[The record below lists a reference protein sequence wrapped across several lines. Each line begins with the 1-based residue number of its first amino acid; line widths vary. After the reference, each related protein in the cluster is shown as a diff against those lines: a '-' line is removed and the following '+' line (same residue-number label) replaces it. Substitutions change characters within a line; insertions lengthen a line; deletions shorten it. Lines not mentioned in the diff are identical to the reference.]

1 MGWYKNRISTSKLNI
16 YRVYPK
22 VELHRHL
29 EGSLRLST
37 LQDVARDHGITFP
50 LSPTLRSLV
59 QMQKDEPLSFNV
71 FLSKF
76 QTLRLFYRSPKV
88 IQRITREA
96 IEDAAADGILYL
108 ELRFTPVALARLQGF
123 QLAEVVDWVCGAAD
137 EASRAAG
144 ITTRLIVSMNRHED
158 PALGAEVVELAL
170 ANRSRGIVGVD
181 LAGNEAEFSAD
192 PFIPVLRRAREGGL
206 KLTVHAGE
214 WNGPENVRQAIE
226 VLAADRIGHGVR
238 VMEDPR
244 VVELAAERG
253 IPFEVCL
260 TSNYQ
265 TGVIPAL
272 SDHPLMRML
281 KAGLNVILGTD
292 DPSISQ
298 IVLSDEYALAVEE
311 LGLHPD
317 ALVERIFAA
326 ARASFLPPDEK
337 DALINTLQ
345 KRLAALSAQV

>member
-16 YRVYPK
+16 YRVFPK

-37 LQDVARDHGITFP
+37 LQDVAREHGITLP

-59 QMQKDEPLSFNV
+59 QMQVDDPLSFNI

-96 IEDAAADGILYL
+96 IEDAAADGIIYL

-123 QLAEVVDWVCGAAD
+123 QLAEVMNWVCTAAE
-137 EASRAAG
+137 EASQAAG
-144 ITTRLIVSMNRHED
+144 ITTRLIASMNRHED
-158 PALGAEVVELAL
+158 PALGAQVVELAI
-170 ANRSRGIVGVD
+170 ANRQRGILGVD

-192 PFIPVLRRAREGGL
+192 PFIPVLQRAREGGL

-214 WNGPENVRQAIE
+214 WNGPDNVRQAIE
-226 VLAADRIGHGVR
+226 VLGADRIGHGVR
-238 VMEDPR
+238 VMEDPE
-244 VVELAAERG
+244 VVALAVERG
-253 IPFEVCL
+253 TPFEVCI

-272 SDHPLMRML
+272 GDHPMVRML
-281 KAGLNVILGTD
+281 NAGLNVTLGTD

-317 ALVERIFAA
+317 TLVERIYAA
-326 ARASFLPPDEK
+326 ARASFLPENEK
-337 DALINTLQ
+337 TALLAVLK
-345 KRLAALSAQV
+345 KRLSALSPQG